1 MTHDRNLV
9 DGTGGCWPAEA
20 LAEATR
26 AREAAEADGAV
37 TWSHLLTEKL
47 AVVMT
52 KTDQGELLDSLASLQ
67 EVVEDWREMLI
78 KRITGVAHGPRC
90 LCLKCNS
97 DAPNTHNTKLA
108 LN

>member
-1 MTHDRNLV
+1 MTEIPNLI

-26 AREAAEADGAV
+26 SRQAAEADGAV
-37 TWSHLLTEKL
+37 TWSHLLTEAL

-52 KTDQGELLDSLASLQ
+52 KTDQGELLDSLTALQ
-67 EVVEDWREMLI
+67 SVVEDWREVLV
-78 KRITGVAHGPRC
+78 KRIVGQIHGPQC
-90 LCLKCNS
+90 LCAKCNP
-97 DAPNTHNTKLA
+97 DATGFHNSKLA

>member
-1 MTHDRNLV
+1 MAEIPNLV

-26 AREAAEADGAV
+26 SRQAAEADGAV
-37 TWSHLLTEKL
+37 TWSHLLTEAL

-52 KTDQGELLDSLASLQ
+52 KTDKGELLDSLTALQ
-67 EVVEDWREMLI
+67 VVVEDWREVLV
-78 KRITGVAHGPRC
+78 KRIVGQVHGPRC
-90 LCLKCNS
+90 LCVRCNP
-97 DAPNTHNTKLA
+97 DAANTHNTKLA